1 MRSALPVIAS
11 ALAAGAMLFLTTAPT
26 HAQATF
32 FSDRSAFLA
41 NTTGTTTIDF
51 EGLAPDNSY
60 TFYPLPAGITLSGV
74 NFSVDPSFMHN
85 ALGVIGKGFYYQG
98 NSVLSSQST
107 TAANGDL
114 LITFSAPVT
123 AIGLDYYNDN
133 SNTDIF
139 TLSDGEVFS
148 RPTGNGH
155 PSSFV
160 GLISNT
166 PITTLDIQA
175 KVSYAIN
182 IDNFTFGKS
191 APVPETSSVISL
203 GLLLALGLGAL
214 TVNARR
220 RKAVH

>member
-11 ALAAGAMLFLTTAPT
+11 ALAAGAMLFLTAAPT

-74 NFSVDPSFMHN
+74 NFSVDPSFTHN
-85 ALGVIGKGFYYQG
+85 ALGVIGKGFYYPG

-123 AIGLDYYNDN
+123 AIGFDYYNDN

-148 RPTGNGH
+148 RPTGNGN

-175 KVSYAIN
+175 KVSLAIN

-191 APVPETSSVISL
+191 APVPEAATAVSL
-203 GLLLALGLGAL
+203 GFLLLLGGVSLCC
-214 TVNARR
+214 VKRR
-220 RKAVH
+220 AVGRE